1 MKGVVAEALALLAQ
15 CAAFFVGLV
24 LSLILGMVLAAHL
37 DGPGGLL
44 IATVL
49 SGAGL
54 LGAAVGSQ
62 ALRDYLSR
70 RDTPEP
76 QD

>member
-1 MKGVVAEALALLAQ
+1 MKGVVLDVVALAAQ
-15 CAAFFVGLV
+15 GVAFLVGMI
-24 LSLILGMVLAAHL
+24 LSLMVGMFLAAHL

-44 IATVL
+44 IATVV

-62 ALRDYLSR
+62 ALKDYLVR
-70 RDTPEP
+70 RDL
-76 QD
+76 

>member
-1 MKGVVAEALALLAQ
+1 MKNGLVVDLLALGAQ
-15 CAAFFVGLV
+15 CVVFFVGLV
-24 LSLILGMVLAAHL
+24 LSLVIGMMLAAHL

-44 IATVL
+44 IATVI

-62 ALRDYLSR
+62 ALRDWLIR
-70 RDTPEP
+70 RETTEVK
-76 QD
+76 

>member
-1 MKGVVAEALALLAQ
+1 MKNGLIVDLLALGAQ
-15 CAAFFVGLV
+15 CVTFFIGLV
-24 LSLILGMVLAAHL
+24 VSLVFGMVLAAHL

-62 ALRDYLSR
+62 ALRDWMIR
-70 RDTPEP
+70 RETT
-76 QD
+76 QVK

>member
-1 MKGVVAEALALLAQ
+1 MKGIAGDVAGLLAQ
-15 CAAFFVGLV
+15 CALFVVGLV
-24 LSLILGMVLAAHL
+24 LSLVIGMVLAAHL

-54 LGAAVGSQ
+54 LGAAVASQ
-62 ALRDYLSR
+62 ALRDYLMR
-70 RDTPEP
+70 REA
-76 QD
+76 